1 MEVAGGLAQD
11 SDSGNKVPATRARG
25 EQAGKAMFFNEKAG
39 GKHQQR
45 GRAAFLLRAAPLCA
59 VLALAACTSSE
70 TTSNDF
76 VDNIQP
82 ADRLY
87 NQALADL
94 DGGDMK
100 GARKKLEEID
110 KQHPY
115 SEYSRRS
122 LVLQTFIHYRKNEYE
137 EAINTGKRYVS
148 LYPGD
153 PEAAYAQY
161 LVGMSY
167 FRQMPDVSRDQT
179 VTQRAYNAFNEVV
192 ERYPES
198 EYVEDSRTKIRITLD
213 QLAGKEMLT
222 GRYYL
227 ERREFLAAI
236 NRFRKVVENYQT
248 TRHIEEALARLTEA
262 YFALGVV
269 EEAQTA
275 AAVLGHNYPE
285 SQWYKDSVKLL
296 QSGGVEPR
304 ENAGSWISKL
314 FGTTPS

>member
-1 MEVAGGLAQD
+1 MFV
-11 SDSGNKVPATRARG
+11 N
-25 EQAGKAMFFNEKAG
+25 GKASRRHKPGSTAG
-39 GKHQQR
+39 
-45 GRAAFLLRAAPLCA
+45 FLLRAAPVVL
-59 VLALAACTSSE
+59 VLALSACTSSE

-115 SEYSRRS
+115 SEFSRRS

-179 VTQRAYNAFNEVV
+179 VTQRAYNAFNEVI

-198 EYVEDSRTKIRITLD
+198 EYVEDSRTKMRIALD

-269 EEAQTA
+269 EEAQAA

-296 QSGGVEPR
+296 QTAGVEPR
-304 ENAGSWISKL
+304 ENTGSWISKL
-314 FGTTPS
+314 FGTAPKS

>member
-1 MEVAGGLAQD
+1 MNVIANAG
-11 SDSGNKVPATRARG
+11 R
-25 EQAGKAMFFNEKAG
+25 MG
-39 GKHQQR
+39 GF
-45 GRAAFLLRAAPLCA
+45 GRIASFVLRALPVCG

-70 TTSNDF
+70 TSSNDF
-76 VDNIQP
+76 VDDIQP

-110 KQHPY
+110 QQHPY

-153 PEAAYAQY
+153 AEAAYAQY

-167 FRQMPDVSRDQT
+167 FRQMPDISRDQT
-179 VTQRAYNAFNEVV
+179 ITQRAYGAFNEVV
-192 ERYPES
+192 ERYPQS
-198 EYVEDSRTKIRITLD
+198 EYVEDSRTKMRIALD

-227 ERREFLAAI
+227 ERREYLAAI
-236 NRFRKVVENYQT
+236 NRFRKVAESFQT
-248 TRHIEEALARLTEA
+248 TRHIEEALYRLTEA
-262 YFALGVV
+262 YMSLGVV
-269 EEAQTA
+269 PEAQTA
-275 AAVLGHNYPE
+275 AAVLGHNYPD
-285 SQWYKDSVKLL
+285 SQWYKDAVKLL
-296 QSGGVEPR
+296 QTGGLEPN
-304 ENAGSWISKL
+304 ENTGSWISKL
-314 FGTTPS
+314 FAGSQAPRS

>member
-1 MEVAGGLAQD
+1 MSSKPSNQFQRKGV
-11 SDSGNKVPATRARG
+11 
-25 EQAGKAMFFNEKAG
+25 FF
-39 GKHQQR
+39 
-45 GRAAFLLRAAPLCA
+45 LR
-59 VLALAACTSSE
+59 VLPFAALAALGACTSSE
-70 TTSNDF
+70 TSSNDF
-76 VDNIQP
+76 VDDIQP

-94 DGGDMK
+94 DSGD
-100 GARKKLEEID
+100 ARNAKKKLEEID

-115 SEYSRRS
+115 SEFSRRS
-122 LVLQTFIHYRKNEYE
+122 LVLQTFRHYRKGEYE
-137 EAINTGKRYVS
+137 DAVNTGKRYVA

-179 VTQRAYNAFNEVV
+179 ITQRAYLAFKEVSD
-192 ERYPES
+192 RYPES

-213 QLAGKEMLT
+213 QLAGKDMLT

-227 ERREFLAAI
+227 ERREYLAAI
-236 NRFRKVVENYQT
+236 NRFRQVIEEFQT

-269 EEAQTA
+269 DEAQTA
-275 AAVLGHNYPE
+275 AAVLGHNFPE

-296 QSGGVEPR
+296 SSGGAEPR
-304 ENAGSWISKL
+304 ENSGSWISKV
-314 FGTTPS
+314 FAGSQAAKS

>member
-1 MEVAGGLAQD
+1 MNVIAKPRSEGGSGRIAG
-11 SDSGNKVPATRARG
+11 
-25 EQAGKAMFFNEKAG
+25 
-39 GKHQQR
+39 
-45 GRAAFLLRAAPLCA
+45 FLLRALPVCTM
-59 VLALAACTSSE
+59 VALAACTSSE

-82 ADRLY
+82 ADKLY

-100 GARKKLEEID
+100 AARKKLEEID
-110 KQHPY
+110 QQHPY

-153 PEAAYAQY
+153 AEAAYAQY

-179 VTQRAYNAFNEVV
+179 ITQRAYGAFNEVV
-192 ERYPES
+192 ERYPQS
-198 EYVEDSRTKIRITLD
+198 EYVEDSRTKMRIALD
-213 QLAGKEMLT
+213 QIAGKEMLT

-227 ERREFLAAI
+227 ERREYLAAI
-236 NRFRKVVENYQT
+236 NRFRKVAENFQT
-248 TRHIEEALARLTEA
+248 TRHIEEALYRLTEA
-262 YFALGVV
+262 YMSLGVV
-269 EEAQTA
+269 PEAQTA
-275 AAVLGHNYPE
+275 AAVLGHNYPD

-296 QSGGVEPR
+296 QTGGVEPN
-304 ENAGSWISKL
+304 ENTGSWISKL
-314 FGTTPS
+314 FAGSQPPRS

>member
-1 MEVAGGLAQD
+1 MPV
-11 SDSGNKVPATRARG
+11 
-25 EQAGKAMFFNEKAG
+25 
-39 GKHQQR
+39 
-45 GRAAFLLRAAPLCA
+45 CA
-59 VLALAACTSSE
+59 LLALAACTSSE
-70 TTSNDF
+70 TSSNDF
-76 VDNIQP
+76 VDNIEP

-87 NQALADL
+87 NQAIAEL
-94 DGGDMK
+94 DDGDMAN
-100 GARKKLEEID
+100 ARKKLEEID

-122 LVLQTFIHYRKNEYE
+122 LVLQTFIHYRKGQFED
-137 EAINTGKRYVS
+137 AINTGKRYVS

-153 PEAAYAQY
+153 SEAAYAQY

-167 FRQMPDVSRDQT
+167 FRQMPDISRDQT
-179 VTQRAYNAFNEVV
+179 ITQRSYNAFNEVI

-198 EYVEDSRTKIRITLD
+198 EYVEDSRTKMRICLD

-236 NRFRKVVENYQT
+236 NRFRKVVESYQT

-262 YFALGVV
+262 YYSLGMV
-269 EEAQTA
+269 EEAQAA

-296 QSGGVEPR
+296 QSGGYEPR

-314 FGTTPS
+314 FGTNPKS

>member
-1 MEVAGGLAQD
+1 MNVIANAGDKGGSGRVAG
-11 SDSGNKVPATRARG
+11 
-25 EQAGKAMFFNEKAG
+25 
-39 GKHQQR
+39 
-45 GRAAFLLRAAPLCA
+45 FLLRALPLCA
-59 VLALAACTSSE
+59 LVVLGACKSSE

-100 GARKKLEEID
+100 AARKKLEEID
-110 KQHPY
+110 QQHPY

-137 EAINTGKRYVS
+137 EAINSGKRYVS

-153 PEAAYAQY
+153 AEAAYAQY

-179 VTQRAYNAFNEVV
+179 ITQRAYGAFNEVV

-198 EYVEDSRTKIRITLD
+198 EYVEDSRTKMRIALD
-213 QLAGKEMLT
+213 QIAGKEMLT

-236 NRFRKVVENYQT
+236 NRFRKVVENFQT
-248 TRHIEEALARLTEA
+248 TRHIEEALYRLTEA
-262 YFALGVV
+262 YMSLGVV
-269 EEAQTA
+269 PEAQTA
-275 AAVLGHNYPE
+275 AAVLGHNYPD

-296 QSGGVEPR
+296 QTGGVEPN
-304 ENAGSWISKL
+304 ENTGSWISKL
-314 FGTTPS
+314 FAGSQPPRS

>member
-1 MEVAGGLAQD
+1 LTGKAI
-11 SDSGNKVPATRARG
+11 G
-25 EQAGKAMFFNEKAG
+25 EQKP
-39 GKHQQR
+39 
-45 GRAAFLLRAAPLCA
+45 GRRSGLLLRAMPVAAMLI
-59 VLALAACTSSE
+59 LAACTSSE

-76 VDNIQP
+76 VDNIEP

-87 NQALADL
+87 NQALAEL
-94 DGGDMK
+94 DGGDMN

-122 LVLQTFIHYRKNEYE
+122 LVLQTFIYYRKNQFED
-137 EAINTGKRYVS
+137 AINTGKRYVS

-167 FRQMPDVSRDQT
+167 FRQIPDVSRDQT
-179 VTQRAYNAFNEVV
+179 ITQRAYQAFNEVV

-198 EYVEDSRTKIRITLD
+198 EYVEDSRTKMRITLD

-236 NRFRKVVENYQT
+236 NRFRTVVENYQT

-296 QSGGVEPR
+296 QTGGFEPR
-304 ENAGSWISKL
+304 ENSGSWISKL
-314 FGTTPS
+314 FGANPKS